1 MSDSTAQ
8 RAAPPPRKTGS
19 TPRPAPLA
27 RPLREFLSTEAGSS
41 VLLLGATLLA
51 LVWANSPLA
60 SAYEDLWALEIT
72 VSFGAA
78 EISED
83 LRHWVN
89 DGLMVFF
96 FYVIGL
102 EIRRELAMGELR
114 NRREAAV
121 PAVAALAGMV
131 VPALIFLLFNAGG
144 EAARGWGIVMA
155 TDIAFVLGALALL
168 GPRCPS
174 QVRVFLLTLA
184 IVDDIGAIAVIALF
198 YSESIDLRFL
208 AAAAGILV
216 AIALVRR
223 LRLRVWRG
231 PAYFV
236 AGLALWVAMH
246 ESGVHPTIA
255 GVLLGL
261 LTAVFAPQR
270 AAVERASALTR
281 SFRQAPTPQLARS
294 AMLGVGAAVSPNE
307 RLQEALHPWTS
318 WVIVPLF
325 ALANAGVVL
334 NGDALERAL
343 GSSLTLGVFAGLVVG
358 KTLGISAAS
367 LLAVRLGAGE
377 LPRGVGRTQLTGA
390 AALAGIGFTVS
401 LFVTDL
407 AFTDPALQAE
417 AKVGILAASATAAL
431 LGWALFRLAARRGD
445 GNEPARPTRLD
456 PPVDLAHDHVRG
468 PVDAP
473 LTLVEYG
480 DFECPF
486 CGDATGSIQELRDR
500 LGDELRYVFRHLP
513 LTDKH
518 PHATLAAEAVEA
530 AGAQGR
536 FWEMHDRL
544 FAEQDR
550 LEFDDLLGHAQALG
564 LDVERFAEAIA
575 RRTYASHIEVDVAS
589 AERSGVQGTPTFF
602 VRGERHTGPYDAEAL
617 IRALTAG
624 RPAPDEDEDSSGA
637 RPGDHRPGK
646 ERR

>member
-1 MSDSTAQ
+1 MSDSATQ
-8 RAAPPPRKTGS
+8 PTELPRRKTGS
-19 TPRPAPLA
+19 TPRPAALA

-60 SAYEDLWALEIT
+60 SAYEDLWALELSVDVGGAGIT
-72 VSFGAA
+72 
-78 EISED
+78 ED

-114 NRREAAV
+114 NRREATV
-121 PAVAALAGMV
+121 PAVAALAGMA
-131 VPALIFLLFNAGG
+131 VPALVFLAFNAGG

-184 IVDDIGAIAVIALF
+184 IVDDIGAITVIAIF
-198 YSESIDLRFL
+198 YTESIDLVAL
-208 AAAAGILV
+208 AAAGGVL
-216 AIALVRR
+216 AIIGLVR
-223 LRLRVWRG
+223 RLRVWRG

-281 SFRQAPTPQLARS
+281 SFRQAPSPQLARS
-294 AMLGVGAAVSPNE
+294 AMLGVNEAVSPNE
-307 RLQEALHPWTS
+307 RLQEALHPYTS
-318 WVIVPLF
+318 YVIVPLF

-334 NGDALERAL
+334 DGDALERAL
-343 GSSLTLGVFAGLVVG
+343 GSSLTLGVVAGLVLG
-358 KTLGISAAS
+358 KAAGISFAS

-377 LPRGVGRTQLTGA
+377 LPRGVGRTQLAGA

-417 AKVGILAASATAAL
+417 AKVGILVASATAAL

-445 GNEPARPTRLD
+445 GTEPARPTRLD

-468 PVDAP
+468 PLDAP

-486 CGDATGSIQELRDR
+486 CGDATGSIQELRAR

-513 LTDKH
+513 LRERH
-518 PHATLAAEAVEA
+518 PNAELAAEAVEA

-544 FAEQDR
+544 FAHQDR

-564 LDVERFAEAIA
+564 LDVERIAEALTQ
-575 RRTYASHIEVDVAS
+575 RTYEPHIEVDLAS
-589 AERSGVQGTPTFF
+589 AERSGVRGTPTFF
-602 VRGERHTGPYDAEAL
+602 VGEERHTGPYDAESLA
-617 IRALTAG
+617 RALRAS
-624 RPAPDEDEDSSGA
+624 RPHPV
-637 RPGDHRPGK
+637 
-646 ERR
+646 